1 MDLLNLRSFETLSPF
16 EIKDELIKLAKKTS
30 RTTQSAFLNAGRG
43 NPNWVATTPRE
54 AFFLLGQFAMTES
67 KRVMDHPA
75 GLGGM
80 PQAEG
85 IARRL
90 QGWLQKH
97 ADMPGAEFLTSMLQ
111 FAIKKFGFEGD
122 AFVHELVDSIIGDN
136 YPVPDRMLVHNERI
150 VQEYLRWAMCG
161 QPQPAGKFDLYAV
174 EGGTAAMC
182 YIFKSLKANRLL
194 QPGDSIA
201 LGTPIFTPYLEM
213 THLEDYDLKMVQI
226 KAPQE
231 NRFQYTDEELK
242 KLEDPKIKAFF
253 IVNPGNP
260 IGMAMSKETIAKI
273 AHLVKTKRPD
283 LMLLTDDVYGT
294 FVDDFRSL
302 LGELPHNTIGVYS
315 YSKYFG
321 CTGWR
326 LGVIAVHEDNIFDKM
341 IANLPEAQLKALD
354 KRYGPLTL
362 EPRKLKFI
370 DRIVADSRDIAL
382 NHTAGLSLPQQVMMS
397 LFSLCEMM
405 DAEKHYQAAC
415 KEIVQKRFHKLV
427 EAMGLQL
434 SPNPNYDAYYGLI
447 DFEFWARKNIGEE
460 AVEYLKSHVH
470 PLDLAF
476 RLAEAHGIVLLN
488 GGGFDAPDWSLRV
501 SLANLPDDAY
511 EDIGRG
517 VRTVARGYRD
527 AFEAAKA
534 APRSPDR
541 SKTRTAKEPARE
553 TRKEPAH

>member
-1 MDLLNLRSFETLSPF
+1 MPDILTLRKFEALSPF
-16 EIKDELIKLAKKTS
+16 EIKDELIGLAKKTS

-54 AFFLLGQFAMTES
+54 GFFLLGQFAITES

-75 GLGGM
+75 GIGGM
-80 PQAEG
+80 PQASG
-85 IARRL
+85 IAHRL
-90 QGWLQKH
+90 DSWLEKQ
-97 ADMPGAEFLTSMLQ
+97 AAAPGAAFLSSMVQ
-111 FAIKKFGFEGD
+111 FAVKTFGFEAD

-150 VQEYLRWAMCG
+150 VEEYLMWAMCG
-161 QPQPAGKFDLYAV
+161 NPRPAGKFDLYAV

-194 QPGDSIA
+194 HPGDTIA

-213 THLEDYDLKMVQI
+213 THLEDYDLKIVEI

-231 NRFQYTDEELK
+231 NRFQYTDAEIK

-253 IVNPGNP
+253 VVNPGNP
-260 IGMAMSKETIAKI
+260 TGMGMSKETITKI
-273 AHLVKTKRPD
+273 TSLVKTKRPD

-326 LGVIAVHEDNIFDKM
+326 LGVIAVHEDNIFDNM
-341 IANLPEAQLKALD
+341 IAKLPDADLKALD

-362 EPRKLKFI
+362 EPRKIKFI
-370 DRIVADSRDIAL
+370 DRIVADSRDVAL
-382 NHTAGLSLPQQVMMS
+382 NHTAGLSLPQQVMMT
-397 LFSLCEMM
+397 LFSLAEMM
-405 DAEKHYQAAC
+405 DTKKEYQKAC
-415 KEIVQKRFHKLV
+415 KEIVNRRV
-427 EAMGLQL
+427 WSMIDSMGLQL
-434 SPNPNYDAYYGLI
+434 APNQNYDAYYGLI
-447 DFEFWARKNIGEE
+447 DFEFWARKNIGDK
-460 AVEYLKSHVH
+460 AVEYLKAHVH

-488 GGGFDAPDWSLRV
+488 GGGFAAPDWSLRV
-501 SLANLPDDAY
+501 SLANLPDEAY

-517 VRTVARGYRD
+517 VRSVARGYRD
-527 AFEAAKA
+527 AFEASQEATRSEAMAK
-534 APRSPDR
+534 
-541 SKTRTAKEPARE
+541 
-553 TRKEPAH
+553 